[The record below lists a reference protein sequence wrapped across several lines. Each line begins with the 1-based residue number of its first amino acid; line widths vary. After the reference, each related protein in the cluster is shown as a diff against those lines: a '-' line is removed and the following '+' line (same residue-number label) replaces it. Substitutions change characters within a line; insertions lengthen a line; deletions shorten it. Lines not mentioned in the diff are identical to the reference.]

1 MIQYYGQHS
10 GCVSCPIRMVM
21 LVTMVQLVMTLA
33 SQESP
38 QLLTNSK
45 DFSFTCSLFANMY
58 YSPRLFAVPYVLKVI
73 KIKHIVQ
80 LVALLEML
88 VKWEWG
94 TGNGEQGMGN
104 REWGTENGER
114 GTGNRKWKMGN
125 REWRTGNWEQRMGN
139 KERWTGNGEWGV
151 RNRRHKGTGKWK
163 MRGCVMYISLLS
175 A

>member
-10 GCVSCPIRMVM
+10 GCVSCPITMVM

-45 DFSFTCSLFANMY
+45 DFSFTCSLFVNMY

-80 LVALLEML
+80 LDALLEML

-94 TGNGEQGMGN
+94 TGNRERGTGNGEQRMGNRKRGTGNGEWGTGNGEQGTGNREWGTANGERATGNGEQGMGN
-104 REWGTENGER
+104 QNGEQGTVNREWG
-114 GTGNRKWKMGN
+114 MGS
-125 REWRTGNWEQRMGN
+125 EEQ
-139 KERWTGNGEWGV
+139 ET
-151 RNRRHKGTGKWK
+151 
-163 MRGCVMYISLLS
+163 
-175 A
+175 

>member
-10 GCVSCPIRMVM
+10 DCVSCPIRMVM
-21 LVTMVQLVMTLA
+21 LVTMVQLVMNLA

-45 DFSFTCSLFANMY
+45 DFSFTCSLFVNIY

-94 TGNGEQGMGN
+94 TGNGQQGMGN
-104 REWGTENGER
+104 REWGTGNGEQGMENR
-114 GTGNRKWKMGN
+114 ELGTANGEQGMVN
-125 REWRTGNWEQRMGN
+125 REWGMGSEEQ
-139 KERWTGNGEWGV
+139 E
-151 RNRRHKGTGKWK
+151 
-163 MRGCVMYISLLS
+163 

>member
-21 LVTMVQLVMTLA
+21 LVTMVQLVMNLA

-45 DFSFTCSLFANMY
+45 DFSFTCSLFVNMY

-94 TGNGEQGMGN
+94 TGNGQQGMGN
-104 REWGTENGER
+104 REWGTGNGEQ
-114 GTGNRKWKMGN
+114 GMEN
-125 REWRTGNWEQRMGN
+125 RELGTA
-139 KERWTGNGEWGV
+139 NGEWGV
-151 RNRRHKGTGKWK
+151 RNRRHKGTGK
-163 MRGCVMYISLLS
+163 
-175 A
+175 

>member
-10 GCVSCPIRMVM
+10 DCVSCPIRMVM
-21 LVTMVQLVMTLA
+21 LVTMVQLVMNLA

-45 DFSFTCSLFANMY
+45 DFSFTCSLFVNIY

-94 TGNGEQGMGN
+94 TGNGQQGMGN
-104 REWGTENGER
+104 REWGT
-114 GTGNRKWKMGN
+114 
-125 REWRTGNWEQRMGN
+125 
-139 KERWTGNGEWGV
+139 GNGEQGME
-151 RNRRHKGTGKWK
+151 NRELGTANGE
-163 MRGCVMYISLLS
+163 
-175 A
+175 

>member
-10 GCVSCPIRMVM
+10 DCVSCPIRMVM
-21 LVTMVQLVMTLA
+21 LVTMVQLVMNLA

-45 DFSFTCSLFANMY
+45 DFSFTCSLFVNMY

-94 TGNGEQGMGN
+94 TGNGQQGMGN
-104 REWGTENGER
+104 REWGTGNGEQ
-114 GTGNRKWKMGN
+114 GMEN
-125 REWRTGNWEQRMGN
+125 RELGTA
-139 KERWTGNGEWGV
+139 NGEWGV
-151 RNRRHKGTGKWK
+151 RNRRHKGTGK
-163 MRGCVMYISLLS
+163 
-175 A
+175 

>member
-10 GCVSCPIRMVM
+10 DCVSCPIRMVM
-21 LVTMVQLVMTLA
+21 LVTMVQLVMNLA

-45 DFSFTCSLFANMY
+45 DFSFTCSLFVNMY

-94 TGNGEQGMGN
+94 TGNGQQGMGN
-104 REWGTENGER
+104 REWGTGNGEQGMENR
-114 GTGNRKWKMGN
+114 ELGTANGEQGMVN
-125 REWRTGNWEQRMGN
+125 REWGMGSEEQ
-139 KERWTGNGEWGV
+139 E
-151 RNRRHKGTGKWK
+151 
-163 MRGCVMYISLLS
+163 

>member
-10 GCVSCPIRMVM
+10 DCVSCPIRMVM
-21 LVTMVQLVMTLA
+21 LVTMVQLVMNLA

-45 DFSFTCSLFANMY
+45 DFSFTCSLFVNMY

-80 LVALLEML
+80 LDALLEML
-88 VKWEWG
+88 VKWKRG
-94 TGNGEQGMGN
+94 TGNGQQGMGN
-104 REWGTENGER
+104 REWGTGNGEQEMEDGEQGMEIR
-114 GTGNRKWKMGN
+114 ELGTANGEQGMVN
-125 REWRTGNWEQRMGN
+125 REWGMGSEEQ
-139 KERWTGNGEWGV
+139 E
-151 RNRRHKGTGKWK
+151 
-163 MRGCVMYISLLS
+163 

>member
-10 GCVSCPIRMVM
+10 DCVSCPIRMVM
-21 LVTMVQLVMTLA
+21 LVTMVQLVMNLA

-45 DFSFTCSLFANMY
+45 DFSFTCSLFVNIY

-94 TGNGEQGMGN
+94 TGNGQQGMGN
-104 REWGTENGER
+104 REWGTGNGEQ
-114 GTGNRKWKMGN
+114 GMEN
-125 REWRTGNWEQRMGN
+125 RELGTA
-139 KERWTGNGEWGV
+139 NGEWGV
-151 RNRRHKGTGKWK
+151 RNRRHKGTGK
-163 MRGCVMYISLLS
+163 
-175 A
+175 

>member
-10 GCVSCPIRMVM
+10 DCVSCPIRMVM

-45 DFSFTCSLFANMY
+45 DFSFTCSLFVNIY

-80 LVALLEML
+80 LDALLEML
-88 VKWEWG
+88 VKWKRG
-94 TGNGEQGMGN
+94 TGNGQQGMGN
-104 REWGTENGER
+104 REWGTGNGEQEMEDGEQGMEIR
-114 GTGNRKWKMGN
+114 ELGTANGEQGMVN
-125 REWRTGNWEQRMGN
+125 REWGMGSEEQ
-139 KERWTGNGEWGV
+139 E
-151 RNRRHKGTGKWK
+151 
-163 MRGCVMYISLLS
+163 